1 MSGEA
6 CPCYCHTTQFGACTV
21 HGGCGHLHS
30 GDDPSS
36 LCYRAQACTD
46 TRTRTVT
53 NPDSSTTRVRIP
65 ARAVAVGLLCRM
77 DTTMTA
83 TAIRQLPMDYLEL
96 STLLGKA
103 TQAEAPTSGTRE
115 LPVPIRLGVAVLAS
129 DILDEVERWAEVAAA
144 TAGEWHIPAGTGMQ
158 RVTAAADRVLTG
170 FEQLLQAPPAWH
182 QRLDTTEHTRSGKD
196 TARYTLESGIDGA
209 LRLLELHERTTLLAG
224 RSRRAVRLWA
234 SCPNCQRMMLER
246 DDGSPNV
253 DCRRCLHRMTLDAYE
268 EHAGALARG
277 YEVPA

>member
-6 CPCYCHTTQFGACTV
+6 CPCYCHTTQFAACTV

-46 TRTRTVT
+46 TRTRTIT
-53 NPDSSTTRVRIP
+53 NPDGSTTRVRIP
-65 ARAVAVGLLCRM
+65 ARATQPGLLCRM

-103 TQAEAPTSGTRE
+103 TQTEAPTSGTRE
-115 LPVPIRLGVAVLAS
+115 LPVPIRLGPAVLAEQ
-129 DILDEVERWAEVAAA
+129 ILDETERWAEVAAESCGFWY
-144 TAGEWHIPAGTGMQ
+144 TPAST
-158 RVTAAADRVLTG
+158 RHDRVGYAAGWVSGMLDR
-170 FEQLLQAPPAWH
+170 LLRLPPAWH
-182 QRLDTTEHTRSGKD
+182 ARLDTTEHTRSGKD
-196 TARYTLESGIDGA
+196 VVRYSWEAGIDGA
-209 LRLLELHERTTLLAG
+209 LHLLDLHERTTLLAG
-224 RSRRAVRLWA
+224 RTRPAVHLHAW
-234 SCPNCQRMMLER
+234 CPNCQRLTLER
-246 DDGSPNV
+246 DYGSPNV